1 MAVVLRLMVIMA
13 LVVTG
18 VMVGGCASDEV
29 PSPGTQESS
38 RAPSPGT
45 QESSQAPDFRLPGLD
60 GEEVSLSDFRG
71 RPVLLNFWATWCGPC
86 RIEMPFLQEVFED
99 EKWIDQG
106 LVVLAVNLGESP
118 GAVSQFVDDYGLSFP
133 VVLDVN
139 LEAAGHYNIRAIP
152 ATYFI
157 DKNGIMI
164 DRQIG
169 TFASKEDIDWRLINS
184 ILNEE

>member
-18 VMVGGCASDEV
+18 VMVGGCASDE
-29 PSPGTQESS
+29 
-38 RAPSPGT
+38 APSPGT
-45 QESSQAPDFRLPGLD
+45 QGSNQAPDFRLSGLD

-118 GAVSQFVDDYGLSFP
+118 GAVS
-133 VVLDVN
+133 LDVN